1 MSPPPT
7 SSLATLAPLPLQRQ
21 PLEILLPLPSS
32 NPTHHAIELLQDL
45 VLQILNSPSTR
56 RNSEADESTPRGG
69 AKGYNDQIFSVTFSP
84 VLCPE
89 PGTKND
95 LFVLSPHW
103 WRTVSGEWEWRD
115 GQRNPECARPQ
126 GQIQL
131 QDMAKTVHTLA
142 LGVIH
147 LQDDDVKVQCRKKIE
162 RILRAFFMT
171 PETRMNPEVWS
182 AQCTPSAHEPLRGN
196 AQFVV
201 AGTHVKPH
209 ANSSHLSDVSVCWCQ
224 GGHSLNLL
232 DVLISFNLGS
242 NSPGLKQIRYLI
254 LVDQALLLVQ
264 EQLDQEVVSGVKNWL
279 DKQVE
284 WMRTSPQ
291 GIEARQRTKPTWYHV
306 IVASHLSGLRPAEAR
321 EYALDSLKAHIARNP
336 TPFSVLEESMHH
348 HNRRHR
354 CLFTIEP
361 LFLLASLALQLP
373 APSPSHAGE
382 NEQNEIEA
390 SEAGQPTAEDS
401 QQIVSWLAECVAFV
415 RGVVK
420 GPIETPREDD
430 QRFFAKIDWFERL
443 LDSLRK
449 DHTPKTVHTVKQAEG
464 DDRGVGAGDGSEDGS
479 TQGGSAKQEPDGCGW
494 EDGWDQRMRML
505 WGFV

>member
-84 VLCPE
+84 VLCPD

-147 LQDDDVKVQCRKKIE
+147 LQDDDVKVQCRKRIE

-171 PETRMNPEVWS
+171 PETRFSFIDDRMNPEVWS

-201 AGTHVKPH
+201 A
-209 ANSSHLSDVSVCWCQ
+209 
-224 GGHSLNLL
+224 
-232 DVLISFNLGS
+232 
-242 NSPGLKQIRYLI
+242 IRYLI

-373 APSPSHAGE
+373 APSPSHAGV
-382 NEQNEIEA
+382 NQQNEVEA
-390 SEAGQPTAEDS
+390 FEAAAGQPTAEDS

-430 QRFFAKIDWFERL
+430 QRFFAKIEWFERL

-449 DHTPKTVHTVKQAEG
+449 DHTPNTVHTVKQAEG
-464 DDRGVGAGDGSEDGS
+464 EDRGVGAGDGSEDGS
-479 TQGGSAKQEPDGCGW
+479 TQGGSAKQEPDGCGC